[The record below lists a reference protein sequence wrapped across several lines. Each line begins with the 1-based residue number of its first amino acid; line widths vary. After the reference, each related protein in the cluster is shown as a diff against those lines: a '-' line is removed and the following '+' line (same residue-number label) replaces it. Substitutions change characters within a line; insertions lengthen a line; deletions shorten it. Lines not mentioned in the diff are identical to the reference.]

1 MLLNV
6 VLLVLTVGVYAILG
20 SIVLAAVPKLR
31 ITALNLIVF
40 VLGAYVG
47 ALFIPMIPYGP
58 LTLFNWPGAVL
69 AGTLSV
75 FLKTLLIKTPTES
88 RWL

>member
-6 VLLVLTVGVYAILG
+6 VLVVLTVGIYAILG

-47 ALFIPMIPYGP
+47 ALLIPMIPYGP
-58 LTLFNWPGAVL
+58 FTLFNWPGAVL
-69 AGTLSV
+69 AGTVAV
-75 FLKTLLIKTPTES
+75 FLKTLLIKTQAES